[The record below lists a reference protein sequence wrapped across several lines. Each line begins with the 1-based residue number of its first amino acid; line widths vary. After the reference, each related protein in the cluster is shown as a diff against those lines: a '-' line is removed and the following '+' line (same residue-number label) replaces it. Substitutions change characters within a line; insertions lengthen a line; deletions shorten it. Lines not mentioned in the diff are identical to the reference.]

1 LSNKQVCLIDYKG
14 LNSYLARMDDSAVD
28 RLYRAFGNQMRAQ
41 RDLCEMTQEQLG
53 ELIGLSR
60 TSITNI
66 ERGRQHV
73 SLHHIFAIA
82 EALKISPAA
91 LLPPSEITT
100 NTEELDLSFLPGN
113 DADIAEWIKQVAR
126 K

>member
-1 LSNKQVCLIDYKG
+1 MS
-14 LNSYLARMDDSAVD
+14 DSLVD
-28 RLYRAFGNQMRAQ
+28 RLYRAFGDQVKAY
-41 RDLCEMTQEQLG
+41 RDQSEMTQQQLG
-53 ELIGLSR
+53 ELVGLSR

-82 EALKISPAA
+82 GALKVSPAA
-91 LLPPSEITT
+91 LLPPAETVG
-100 NTEELDLSFLPGN
+100 NGDNLDLGVLLED
-113 DADIAEWIKQVAR
+113 DADIAEWIRRVAR

>member
-1 LSNKQVCLIDYKG
+1 
-14 LNSYLARMDDSAVD
+14 
-28 RLYRAFGNQMRAQ
+28 
-41 RDLCEMTQEQLG
+41 MTQEQLG

-60 TSITNI
+60 TSVTNI

-82 EALKISPAA
+82 EALKVSPAA
-91 LLPPSEITT
+91 LLPPGETTT
-100 NTEELDLSFLPGN
+100 NTVELDLSTLLEDN
-113 DADIAEWIKQVAR
+113 ADIAEWAKQVAM